1 MCKTTT
7 MATEVQIQSAYRY
20 CQRFARSHYENF
32 PVASWL
38 LPKKL
43 RKPVAAI
50 YTFARQADDIADE
63 GEATA
68 SERLQQLDTF
78 QQHLD
83 AISNNQTISK
93 DPIWIALADS
103 IQQFD
108 LPVSLLEDLLRAFR
122 QDVTKTRYADL
133 PQLLEYCQ
141 YSANPV
147 GRLVLHLDEHP
158 NDEQL
163 YQSDC
168 ICSALQLINFFQDIA
183 QDYLE
188 KDRIYIPQDH
198 LEKVGI
204 HESQLLAADSHQLAS
219 ALRPLFE
226 YTQNLMRSGVP
237 LGTSLSGRIGWEIRA
252 MTLGGIQTLSL
263 LMQQSDSQ
271 LLSRPRLSRCQ
282 QFSLLISASS
292 NRYYR
297 HRATILLQQTH

>member
-7 MATEVQIQSAYRY
+7 MATDAQLQSAYRY

-63 GEATA
+63 GDDTA
-68 SERLQQLDTF
+68 SERLQQLNTF

-93 DPIWIALADS
+93 DPLWIALTDS

-133 PQLLEYCQ
+133 TQLLEYCQ

-147 GRLVLHLDEHP
+147 GRLVLQLNGHP
-158 NDEQL
+158 SDLQL

-168 ICSALQLINFFQDIA
+168 ICTALQLINFFQDIE

-188 KDRIYIPQDH
+188 KDRIYLPQDH
-198 LEKVGI
+198 LQKAGVN
-204 HESQLLAADSHQLAS
+204 ESQLLASDSHQLAS
-219 ALRPLFE
+219 ALRSLFE
-226 YTQNLMRSGVP
+226 YSQNLMRSGLP
-237 LGTSLSGRIGWEIRA
+237 LGMSLSGRIGWEIRA

-263 LMQQSDSQ
+263 LMQQSDNQ
-271 LLSRPRLSRCQ
+271 LLSRPRLSRYQ
-282 QFSLLISASS
+282 QLAVLISAISKQ
-292 NRYYR
+292 YYR
-297 HRATILLQQTH
+297 YRANILLQQTH

>member
-7 MATEVQIQSAYRY
+7 MPTNAQIQSAYRY

-50 YTFARQADDIADE
+50 YTFARQADDIVDE

-68 SERLQQLDTF
+68 DERLQQLDTF

-83 AISNNQTISK
+83 AISDNQIISK
-93 DPIWIALADS
+93 DPLWIALADS

-133 PQLLEYCQ
+133 TQLLEYCQ

-147 GRLVLHLDEHP
+147 GRLVLHLNGHP
-158 NDEQL
+158 NDLQL

-168 ICSALQLINFFQDIA
+168 ICSALQLINFFQDIE

-188 KDRIYIPQDH
+188 KGRIYIPQDH
-198 LEKVGI
+198 LEKADVN
-204 HESQLLAADSHQLAS
+204 ESQLLAADTCQLAS

-226 YTQNLMRSGVP
+226 YTQNLMQSGLP
-237 LGTSLSGRIGWEIRA
+237 LGMSLSGRIGWEIRA
-252 MTLGGIQTLSL
+252 MTLGGLQTLGL
-263 LMQQSDSQ
+263 LMQQSDNQ
-271 LLSRPRLSRCQ
+271 LLSRPRLSRWQ
-282 QFSLLISASS
+282 HISLLISACSK
-292 NRYYR
+292 RYYR
-297 HRATILLQQTH
+297 HRANIILQETH